1 VNEPWV
7 IVISGPPC
15 SGKSTLAARLAVDT
29 GWPVV
34 AKDDWKEVLF
44 ALLGTGDAAWSRRLS
59 IVAFRAQFAVATA
72 RVDARKSVILEGNFS
87 SPEHAPCIA
96 DLGDRGSRLLQVA
109 CRADERERIR
119 RLLVRAQAGT
129 RHPGHLDRDKAST
142 AGDPRQ
148 YRPLP
153 GVPTLSYDSV
163 ADGGAYARL
172 LLALRGAGVP
182 LAKKRGS

>member
-34 AKDDWKEVLF
+34 AKDDWKEALF
-44 ALLGTGDAAWSRRLS
+44 ALLGTGDAAWSRQLS
-59 IVAFRAQFAVATA
+59 IVAFRTQFAVAAA
-72 RVDARKSVILEGNFS
+72 RVAARTSVILEGNFS

-96 DLGDRGSRLLQVA
+96 DLGNRGGRLLQIA

-119 RLLVRAQAGT
+119 RLLARAQAGT
-129 RHPGHLDRDKAST
+129 RHSGHLDRERVSAVD
-142 AGDPRQ
+142 DPVR
-148 YRPLP
+148 YGPLP
-153 GVPTLSYDSV
+153 GVPTLTYDS
-163 ADGGAYARL
+163 AGDGGAYERL
-172 LLALRGAGVP
+172 LLAVGGVGVR
-182 LAKKRGS
+182 LGKQQGS